1 MPQAIFAYHLGM
13 DAEQYAFFR
22 IPKLLITEPYF
33 RRLSTD
39 AKLLYGLM
47 LDRMSLSMRNGWMDD
62 DGHVYI
68 YFTLEEAC
76 EQLCCKTDKAVKLF
90 AELDSAKG
98 VGLIRRVK
106 QGLQPL
112 LDPSYEAHAFGT
124 VQLREQLDR
133 LIRLAAELFAR
144 LLQRKVDI
152 HMAIIVHPAVSHGQA
167 HAVQHEAVQQL
178 RVGGEPPKVRL
189 GDQELGDAEKGVL
202 LGVHAEM
209 VRKDRLRHI

>member
-90 AELDSAKG
+90 AEQ
-98 VGLIRRVK
+98 RRGPHK
-106 QGLQPL
+106 
-112 LDPSYEAHAFGT
+112 A
-124 VQLREQLDR
+124 
-133 LIRLAAELFAR
+133 
-144 LLQRKVDI
+144 
-152 HMAIIVHPAVSHGQA
+152 GQA
-167 HAVQHEAVQQL
+167 GAGQTGKNLCSPLHGYRGRTRRGYTGTGASEL
-178 RVGGEPPKVRL
+178 PKS
-189 GDQELGDAEKGVL
+189 
-202 LGVHAEM
+202 
-209 VRKDRLRHI
+209 RLRKNRSQEF

>member
-1 MPQAIFAYHLGM
+1 M
-13 DAEQYAFFR
+13 DK
-22 IPKLLITEPYF
+22 KLLGKRINTARKEQGWTSERLSEACNINATYLRQIEAENIDF
-33 RRLSTD
+33 RR
-39 AKLLYGLM
+39 
-47 LDRMSLSMRNGWMDD
+47 
-62 DGHVYI
+62 
-68 YFTLEEAC
+68 
-76 EQLCCKTDKAVKLF
+76 
-90 AELDSAKG
+90 SA
-98 VGLIRRVK
+98 
-106 QGLQPL
+106 QPL
-112 LDPSYEAHAFGT
+112 LDPPYEAHAFGA

-178 RVGGEPPKVRL
+178 RVGGEPSKVRL

-209 VRKDRLRHI
+209 VCKDRLRHI

>member
-1 MPQAIFAYHLGM
+1 M
-13 DAEQYAFFR
+13 DK
-22 IPKLLITEPYF
+22 KLLGKRINTARKERGWTSERLSEACNVNATYLRQIEAENIDF
-33 RRLSTD
+33 RR
-39 AKLLYGLM
+39 
-47 LDRMSLSMRNGWMDD
+47 
-62 DGHVYI
+62 
-68 YFTLEEAC
+68 
-76 EQLCCKTDKAVKLF
+76 
-90 AELDSAKG
+90 SA
-98 VGLIRRVK
+98 
-106 QGLQPL
+106 QPL
-112 LDPSYEAHAFGT
+112 LDPPYEAHAFGA

-178 RVGGEPPKVRL
+178 RVGGELSKVRL

-209 VRKDRLRHI
+209 VCKDRLRHIRHLRSATVFYISQRRSVV

>member
-1 MPQAIFAYHLGM
+1 M
-13 DAEQYAFFR
+13 DK
-22 IPKLLITEPYF
+22 KLLGKRINTARKERSWTSERLSEACNINATYLRQIEAENIDF
-33 RRLSTD
+33 RR
-39 AKLLYGLM
+39 
-47 LDRMSLSMRNGWMDD
+47 
-62 DGHVYI
+62 
-68 YFTLEEAC
+68 
-76 EQLCCKTDKAVKLF
+76 
-90 AELDSAKG
+90 SA
-98 VGLIRRVK
+98 
-106 QGLQPL
+106 QPL
-112 LDPSYEAHAFGT
+112 LDPPYEAHAFGT

-189 GDQELGDAEKGVL
+189 GDQELGDEEKGVL